1 MIDNGLYMIEKGLL
15 LSAYGL
21 AGVFVSLII
30 FYLMIRFMVIL
41 FPEKLEDKKGT
52 N

>member
-1 MIDNGLYMIEKGLL
+1 MVDYGSYMIEKGLL

-21 AGVFVSLII
+21 GGVFVSLII
-30 FYLMIRFMVIL
+30 FYLMIRLLIIL
-41 FPEKLEDKKGT
+41 FPEKPGDGKGA